1 MQQGRQQHEPT
12 EATQGQGSAAPG
24 AVGISHTT
32 VREHVKTTLTIDCMG
47 GDHGPSVTV
56 PAAVSFVRSHP
67 DAHLMLVGLEA
78 PIRAQLKKA
87 KALDLPALSIVP
99 ASEVVAMDDSVEVAL
114 RRKKDSSMRVAL
126 TLVKEESAQAC
137 ISAGNT
143 GALMAVSRYVLKT
156 LAGIERPAIASALPN
171 PNGYTMML
179 DLGANVDCEPQHLLQ
194 FAEMGHALVS
204 ALEGKERPTIG
215 LLNIGEEV
223 IKGNETIKRA
233 GELLRASTLNFRG
246 NVEGNDIY
254 KGTTDVI
261 VCDGFVGNVA
271 LKTSEGLAQ
280 MLSEIIREEFGRS
293 PLTKLMALFALPVLM
308 RFKKRV
314 DHRQYNGA
322 ALLGLRGLVIKSHGS
337 ADAYA
342 FEWAIK
348 RGYDAVKNGV
358 LERLAKAMEEN
369 AYPLD
374 EAARAAGG
382 TAGPASPAGRPAE
395 PFAAVSS
402 KA

>member
-1 MQQGRQQHEPT
+1 M
-12 EATQGQGSAAPG
+12 
-24 AVGISHTT
+24 T
-32 VREHVKTTLTIDCMG
+32 VKLTIDCMG

-56 PAAVSFVRSHP
+56 PAAVKFVRAHP
-67 DAHLMLVGLEA
+67 DAHLMLVGIESA
-78 PIRAQLKKA
+78 IRAQLKKL
-87 KALDLPALSIVP
+87 KALDDPALSIVP
-99 ASEVVAMDDSVEVAL
+99 ATEVVAMDDPVEVAL
-114 RRKKDSSMRVAL
+114 RKKKDSSMRVAL
-126 TLVKEESAQAC
+126 NHVKDGEAQAC

-156 LAGIERPAIASALPN
+156 LPGIERPAIAFSLPN
-171 PNGYTMML
+171 PTGYTMML

-194 FAEMGHALVS
+194 FAEMGHALVA
-204 ALEGKERPTIG
+204 ALEGKDRPTIG

-254 KGTTDVI
+254 KGTVDVI

-280 MLSEIIREEFGRS
+280 MLSDIIREEFGRS
-293 PLTKLMALFALPVLM
+293 LLSKLMALLALPVLM

-322 ALLGLRGLVIKSHGS
+322 ALLGLKSLVIKSHGS

-342 FEWAIK
+342 FDWAIK

-358 LERLAKAMEEN
+358 LERLTRAMADNSVSLGDGEH
-369 AYPLD
+369 D
-374 EAARAAGG
+374 AGG
-382 TAGPASPAGRPAE
+382 AGPASPAAGHHAE
-395 PFAAVSS
+395 PSAAQSS

>member
-1 MQQGRQQHEPT
+1 M
-12 EATQGQGSAAPG
+12 
-24 AVGISHTT
+24 
-32 VREHVKTTLTIDCMG
+32 
-47 GDHGPSVTV
+47 TV

-67 DAHLMLVGLEA
+67 DAELILVGLED
-78 PIRAQLKKA
+78 PIRAQLKKCH
-87 KALDLPALSIVP
+87 ALNLPALSVV
-99 ASEVVAMDDSVEVAL
+99 AATEVVAMDDSVEVAL
-114 RRKKDSSMRVAL
+114 RKKKDSSMRVAL
-126 TLVKEESAQAC
+126 NLVKEGRAQAC

-156 LAGIERPAIASALPN
+156 LTGIERPAIAFAMPN
-171 PNGYTMML
+171 QRGYTTML

-204 ALEGKERPTIG
+204 AIEGKERPTIG

-233 GELLRASTLNFRG
+233 GELLRASTLNFHG

-280 MLSEIIREEFGRS
+280 MLSGIIKEEFGRS
-293 PLTKLMALFALPVLM
+293 LLTKLMAVLALPVLT
-308 RFKKRV
+308 RFRRRV
-314 DHRQYNGA
+314 DYRQYNGA
-322 ALLGLRGLVIKSHGS
+322 ALLGLRNLVIKSHGS

-358 LERLAKAMEEN
+358 LERLTRSLEEN
-369 AYPLD
+369 ADPL
-374 EAARAAGG
+374 ARAQADSSGAPNPAGISAVGARAGG
-382 TAGPASPAGRPAE
+382 SAAPAAE
-395 PFAAVSS
+395 PFAAISS

>member
-1 MQQGRQQHEPT
+1 M
-12 EATQGQGSAAPG
+12 
-24 AVGISHTT
+24 T
-32 VREHVKTTLTIDCMG
+32 VTLTIDCMG

-67 DAHLMLVGLEA
+67 DARLQLVGIETA
-78 PIRAQLKKA
+78 IRAQLKKL
-87 KALDLPALSIVP
+87 KALDLPALSVVP
-99 ASEVVAMDDSVEVAL
+99 ATEVVEMDDPVEVAL
-114 RRKKDSSMRVAL
+114 RKKKDSSMRVAL
-126 TLVKEESAQAC
+126 NRVKEGEAQAC
-137 ISAGNT
+137 VSAGNT

-156 LAGIERPAIASALPN
+156 LPGIERPAIAFALPN
-171 PNGYTMML
+171 PRGYTTML

-194 FAEMGHALVS
+194 FAEMGHALVA
-204 ALEGKERPTIG
+204 ALEGKDRPTIG

-254 KGTTDVI
+254 KGTVDVI

-280 MLSEIIREEFGRS
+280 MLNDMIKEEFGRS
-293 PLTKLMALFALPVLM
+293 WATKLMALTALPVLM

-322 ALLGLRGLVIKSHGS
+322 ALLGLKSLVFKSHGS

-358 LERLAKAMEEN
+358 LERLARAMEEN
-369 AYPLD
+369 AGSIEQAAGASSGGPNGA
-374 EAARAAGG
+374 AARAPEEPSASPSASSPGQ
-382 TAGPASPAGRPAE
+382 TAGDLPPG
-395 PFAAVSS
+395 AVSPS
-402 KA
+402 KT